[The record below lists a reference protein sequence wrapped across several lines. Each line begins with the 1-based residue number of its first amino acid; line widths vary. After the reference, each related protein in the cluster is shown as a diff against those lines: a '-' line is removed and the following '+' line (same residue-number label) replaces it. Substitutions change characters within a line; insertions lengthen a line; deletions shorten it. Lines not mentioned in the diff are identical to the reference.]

1 MLITA
6 CAKRISRALKKK
18 LQISTLKCIFWTWQR
33 TRNHCF
39 YKYRCVSKLLSLP
52 KDNSDVTLYLL
63 EVLEQTF
70 SHVVGNETDPRITFH
85 RCWYCSNVTQKLGID
100 EMEFFPVLVL
110 ASRGFF
116 LVWLL
121 AYVKSFAWLVSHVVG
136 LFMPREKPLQGA
148 ICGFRWACILD
159 TSIILRSYSLILNL
173 IQLLQ
178 ESDVSSK
185 KRYKNHL
192 DLFHNLLNRFDI
204 CSSRCI
210 MDGYMLI
217 SEWFFCAH
225 IHVWPSVTKMT
236 KIGYLDVETNGIP
249 NWEKLKVETQN
260 MQHDAR
266 KMMCMKLY
274 YLGSDI

>member
-1 MLITA
+1 MRAKNIVENDFICQWLVWNKCLGRECMLITA

-110 ASRGFF
+110 TNHIRLSVF
-116 LVWLL
+116 W
-121 AYVKSFAWLVSHVVG
+121 SS
-136 LFMPREKPLQGA
+136 
-148 ICGFRWACILD
+148 IC
-159 TSIILRSYSLILNL
+159 
-173 IQLLQ
+173 
-178 ESDVSSK
+178 
-185 KRYKNHL
+185 
-192 DLFHNLLNRFDI
+192 
-204 CSSRCI
+204 
-210 MDGYMLI
+210 
-217 SEWFFCAH
+217 
-225 IHVWPSVTKMT
+225 
-236 KIGYLDVETNGIP
+236 
-249 NWEKLKVETQN
+249 
-260 MQHDAR
+260 
-266 KMMCMKLY
+266 
-274 YLGSDI
+274 